1 MKSQHPPPPVGSMMT
16 MSGKV
21 IVKFLTPIYEK
32 EVKGETFLLF
42 RGSADRNKVVRN
54 SIDVEKGGGG
64 IVCGETESTRDVES
78 GNLVGHSVGRRV
90 IKGSV
95 LRDRMA
101 RLVRFRMLQVINEIL
116 NTNCYIHFHV
126 IHYIFSVC

>member
-1 MKSQHPPPPVGSMMT
+1 MISQHPPPPVGSMMT

-42 RGSADRNKVVRN
+42 RGSADRNKVVLN
-54 SIDVEKGGGG
+54 NIDVEKRGG
-64 IVCGETESTRDVES
+64 VCGEIGDDIERGD
-78 GNLVGHSVGRRV
+78 LVRQSVGRRF
-90 IKGSV
+90 ISGSV

-101 RLVRFRMLQVINEIL
+101 RLVRYRMLQVINEIL
-116 NTNCYIHFHV
+116 NIKCIVFLL
-126 IHYIFSVC
+126 